1 MKKKI
6 LIIEDEQDLIKGLKL
21 NLSDEGF
28 EVDWAVNGVDGL
40 RKAIE
45 EAPDLI
51 ILDIMLPE
59 MDGLEVC
66 RRLRQKNINI
76 PVIML
81 TAKGGEIDKVVGLEI
96 GADDYMTKP
105 FSIRELLARIKAR
118 LRHSEREVKQVP
130 ELYSFNDIEIDF
142 ARFKI
147 RRKGKES
154 DLTSLETDILKYFIV
169 HRGEVVARND
179 LLDKIWGYEKYPT
192 TRTIDNHI
200 LKLRKKIEEDP
211 SHPRYI
217 TFSLWRRVP
226 VYRVTTIFYNCLLLF
241 DNVDRIKAEHC

>member
-1 MKKKI
+1 MKKI

-21 NLSDEGF
+21 NLSDEGYD
-28 EVDWAVNGVDGL
+28 VDCAGNGAEGL
-40 RKAIE
+40 RKAVE
-45 EAPDLI
+45 AAPDLI

-66 RRLRQKNINI
+66 RKLRQKNIDI

-81 TAKGGEIDKVVGLEI
+81 TAKGEEIDKVVGLEI

-118 LRHSEREVKQVP
+118 LRHTERETKT
-130 ELYSFNDIEIDF
+130 ELKIYSFSEIEIDF
-142 ARFKI
+142 IRFKA
-147 RRKGKES
+147 RRKGKEL
-154 DLTSLETDILKYFIV
+154 DLTSLEMDILKYFIV
-169 HRGEVVARND
+169 HRGEVVSRND
-179 LLDKIWGYEKYPT
+179 LLDKIWGYESYPT

-217 TFSLWRRVP
+217 LS
-226 VYRVTTIFYNCLLLF
+226 VYGGGYRF
-241 DNVDRIKAEHC
+241 AG

>member
-6 LIIEDEQDLIKGLKL
+6 LIIEDEIDLIKGLKM
-21 NLSDEGF
+21 NLSDEGY
-28 EVDWAVNGVDGL
+28 EVDWAVNGVEGL

-45 EAPDLI
+45 EKPDLI
-51 ILDIMLPE
+51 LLDIMIPE

-66 RRLRQKNINI
+66 RKLRQKNSTI

-118 LRHSEREVKQVP
+118 LRNSEKVENPVVNS
-130 ELYSFNDIEIDF
+130 YTFGDIEINF
-142 ARFKI
+142 TQFKAK
-147 RRKGKES
+147 RKGVEIEF
-154 DLTSLETDILKYFIV
+154 TSLELDLLKYFIT
-169 HRGEVVARND
+169 HRKEVITRD
-179 LLDKIWGYEKYPT
+179 ILLDKIWGYNNYPT

-200 LKLRKKIEEDP
+200 LKIRKKVEEDP
-211 SHPRYI
+211 SRPQYI
-217 TFSLWRRVP
+217 LS
-226 VYRVTTIFYNCLLLF
+226 VYGGGYRFMG
-241 DNVDRIKAEHC
+241 

>member
-6 LIIEDEQDLIKGLKL
+6 LIIEDEPDLVKGLKL
-21 NLSDEGF
+21 NLSDEGY
-28 EVDWAVNGVDGL
+28 EVDGAENGTEGL

-66 RRLRQKNINI
+66 RKLRQKNIDI

-105 FSIRELLARIKAR
+105 FSIRELMARIKAR
-118 LRHSEREVKQVP
+118 LRQSEREVKPIP
-130 ELYSFNDIEIDF
+130 ELYSFGDIEIDF
-142 ARFKI
+142 TRFKI
-147 RRKGKES
+147 RRKGKEQE
-154 DLTSLETDILKYFIV
+154 LTSLETDILKYFVI
-169 HRGEVVARND
+169 HRGEVVSRDN
-179 LLDKIWGYEKYPT
+179 LLDKIWGYESYPT
-192 TRTIDNHI
+192 TRTVDNHI

-217 TFSLWRRVP
+217 LS
-226 VYRVTTIFYNCLLLF
+226 VYGGGYRFTG
-241 DNVDRIKAEHC
+241 

>member
-1 MKKKI
+1 MKKI

-28 EVDWAVNGVDGL
+28 EVGWAVNGVEGL

-66 RRLRQKNINI
+66 RKLRQKNIDI

-118 LRHSEREVKQVP
+118 LRHAEREGKSVP
-130 ELYSFNDIEIDF
+130 ELYSCSDIEIDF
-142 ARFKI
+142 NKFKI
-147 RRKGKES
+147 KRKGKEQ
-154 DLTSLETDILKYFIV
+154 DLTSLETDILKYFVI
-169 HRGEVVARND
+169 HRGEVVSRND
-179 LLDKIWGYEKYPT
+179 LLDKIWGYDSYPT
-192 TRTIDNHI
+192 TRTVDNHI

-217 TFSLWRRVP
+217 LS
-226 VYRVTTIFYNCLLLF
+226 VYGGGYRFTG
-241 DNVDRIKAEHC
+241 